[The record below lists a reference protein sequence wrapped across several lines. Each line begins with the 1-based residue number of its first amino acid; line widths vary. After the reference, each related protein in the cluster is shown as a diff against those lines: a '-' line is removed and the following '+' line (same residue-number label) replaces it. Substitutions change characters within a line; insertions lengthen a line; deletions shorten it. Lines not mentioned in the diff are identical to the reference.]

1 MPMPMLCGPNLTELG
16 EQVSFA
22 GQLLALWKGCP
33 EGSKSVERKCLFVAL
48 KVKLKRNM
56 MKYGKK
62 RVFSFLFQLCV
73 SLVPQ
78 ALERKS
84 RKATQKADQKFC

>member
-33 EGSKSVERKCLFVAL
+33 EGSKSVERKCLFVSL

-56 MKYGKK
+56 
-62 RVFSFLFQLCV
+62 VNIFFESFLSSFNFV
-73 SLVPQ
+73 
-78 ALERKS
+78 
-84 RKATQKADQKFC
+84 